1 MSARQRRTRSK
12 RRKDAAR
19 QTSGRR
25 NRVIVGAGL
34 TLGVGLSLGSSA
46 QAAVQTFTVGS
57 TADTATAS
65 DCATPT
71 NTDCTLRDAIIASN
85 ADANPSDQDV
95 IVFASAITGSANTI
109 TLTDNPPTIKQS
121 LWIQGPGTE
130 PGDSNITVDGAGN
143 YRDIFAVT
151 GGDYAMDLK
160 VSGLTL
166 TNGAAN
172 GGGAGISIYYDYGPP
187 QHTDF
192 PQPTLTVQDSE
203 ISGNTGNDGA
213 GIHGVRATM
222 TIQNSVVYGNT
233 AHGLSSGAGGGGVY
247 LFGGLGGTLTIDH
260 STISGNTA
268 NGDNGRGGGVRSN
281 APATIESSTIYGNTT
296 NGAHATG
303 GGVELNGDSTI
314 KNSTISDNST
324 NGQYA
329 HGGGASL
336 GALRD
341 ITVDNSTIYGNSTHG
356 ANANGGGLYSDAN
369 VGPTIKNSTI
379 FDNYSYVNGGGI
391 YALDDSPPM
400 TLANTIVSGNRLNG
414 VGPDLFGP
422 GETFQASFSLI
433 GDPSD
438 ATINDTVAGSN
449 ITGVDPL
456 LGPLQDNGGPTYTDA
471 LPAASPAVDA
481 GSSASVLDQRGLL
494 RPVAQGAARST
505 AAGANCADIGAFEL
519 QVTGGGPGAICHPT
533 PIPPP
538 SGGGN
543 PAPTPTKKKCK
554 KKKHKRSAE
563 SAKKKKCKK
572 KKKRSVARSRAF
584 GDSGQHWP
592 DGAGQHAFRLSRA
605 R

>member
-1 MSARQRRTRSK
+1 M
-12 RRKDAAR
+12 
-19 QTSGRR
+19 
-25 NRVIVGAGL
+25 GAGL
-34 TLGVGLSLGSSA
+34 TLGVGLGLSSSA
-46 QAAVQTFTVGS
+46 QAAATTFTVS
-57 TADTATAS
+57 SADDTSGAT
-65 DCATPT
+65 DCATAT

-95 IVFASAITGSANTI
+95 IVFASGITGSANTI
-109 TLTDNPPTIKQS
+109 TLTDDPPTIKQS
-121 LWIQGPGTE
+121 LWIQGPGTV

-213 GIHGVRATM
+213 GIHGVRATID
-222 TIQNSVVYGNT
+222 IQNSVVSDNT
-233 AHGLSSGAGGGGVY
+233 AHGLSSGAGGAGVY
-247 LFGGLGGTLTIDH
+247 LFPGLGGTLTIDH
-260 STISGNTA
+260 STISDNTA
-268 NGDNGRGGGVRSN
+268 NGDNGRGGGVHST
-281 APATIESSTIYGNTT
+281 APTTIESSTISGNHT
-296 NGAHATG
+296 NGQHATG
-303 GGVELNGDSTI
+303 GGLELNGPSTI
-314 KNSTISDNST
+314 ENSTISGNFT
-324 NGQYA
+324 FGQYA
-329 HGGGASL
+329 NGGGVSAGSSNSL
-336 GALRD
+336 
-341 ITVDNSTIYGNSTHG
+341 TVDNSTIYGNSTNG
-356 ANANGGGLYSDAN
+356 TDASGGGLFSNAN
-369 VGPTIKNSTI
+369 AGPTITNSTI

-391 YALDDSPPM
+391 YANGDNPPM

-414 VGPDLFGP
+414 LGPDLWSP
-422 GETFQASFSLI
+422 DETFQSSFSLI

-438 ATINDTVAGSN
+438 AIINSTVSGSN
-449 ITGVDPL
+449 ITGVDPV

-533 PIPPP
+533 TPPP

-543 PAPTPTKKKCK
+543 PAPAPAPPT
-554 KKKHKRSAE
+554 H
-563 SAKKKKCKK
+563 KKKCKK
-572 KKKRSVARSRAF
+572 KKK
-584 GDSGQHWP
+584 
-592 DGAGQHAFRLSRA
+592 
-605 R
+605 